1 MPERSREKRRSIAQ
15 VNRMIRGLVEAETLG
30 RFFWVRG
37 KIEGY
42 HKSNLGHVYFD
53 LADGD
58 TRIRCM
64 LAARRSSHIAFD
76 LHNDMDVE
84 VYGDVQVY
92 EKRAWAQIQA
102 LDVRL
107 IKSAADASPADA
119 VKKAEG
125 ATGYPSVSK
134 RYLRLLDIIIFV
146 LIALFIALALAII
159 VYGLTL

>member
-1 MPERSREKRRSIAQ
+1 
-15 VNRMIRGLVEAETLG
+15 MIRGLVEAETLG

-37 KIEGY
+37 KIEEY
-42 HKSNLGHVYFD
+42 HKSNLGHIYFD
-53 LADGD
+53 LVNGD
-58 TRIRCM
+58 TRIHCM

-76 LHNDMDVE
+76 LDNNMDVE

-119 VKKAEG
+119 VKKVER

-146 LIALFIALALAII
+146 LVALFIALALGII